1 MHGVP
6 RFARDDRLRESLVR
20 QLEVDADFCLDFDGL
35 AVQKIGLVFPLF
47 HGFYGG
53 LGKERLAADD
63 FYFGDVSGLPDS
75 R

>member
-1 MHGVP
+1 MKKQ
-6 RFARDDRLRESLVR
+6 RARLQLVVR
-20 QLEVDADFCLDFDGL
+20 QLEVDADFCLDFDRG